1 MFRNGLRKLKLKK
14 IKEELDKIKNP
25 FKEYHFDK
33 EDGKYILEMPV
44 PGFDKEDIKIKL
56 IKNDLSVVIE
66 SEDNQWT
73 PPLNKRF
80 GLPDDF
86 DRKKIKLG
94 DGFTL
99 FGGSLLVRFPKL
111 SSFSFT
117 CRNFQHLHRI
127 YDFYACLELR

>member
-1 MFRNGLRKLKLKK
+1 MFTFKSNFNEALTGHPFW
-14 IKEELDKIKNP
+14 EELNTIKNP

-33 EDGKYILEMPV
+33 EDGKYVLEIPV

-66 SEDNQWT
+66 SEDNKWT

-86 DRKKIKLG
+86 DRKKINAKVEKGMLYV
-94 DGFTL
+94 TI
-99 FGGSLLVRFPKL
+99 STKKE
-111 SSFSFT
+111 
-117 CRNFQHLHRI
+117 
-127 YDFYACLELR
+127 LEKDIKIV

>member
-1 MFRNGLRKLKLKK
+1 MFAFKSNFDEILKDHPFWG
-14 IKEELDKIKNP
+14 ELDKIKNP

-66 SEDNQWT
+66 SEDNMWT
-73 PPLNKRF
+73 PPLDKRF

-86 DRKKIKLG
+86 DRKKIKAKVEKGVLYVTIPTKK
-94 DGFTL
+94 D
-99 FGGSLLVRFPKL
+99 
-111 SSFSFT
+111 
-117 CRNFQHLHRI
+117 
-127 YDFYACLELR
+127 LENDIEIL